1 MITNTIAD
9 NIISGKFKSPYM
21 PLGNDEY
28 PQEDAVYV
36 DLRITGTGWTKR
48 EKEGEI
54 IDIDRP
60 FEQFSDKVFLDSCL
74 GIPITIS
81 HPEENVHSGNY
92 KDEVIGSIVKSY
104 IKGKEIWGIGKIYDP
119 RFFETI
125 KQGIKSTSPS
135 VISNDIKQD
144 DGTYKEDFLN
154 INHLAIVPE
163 GHWDGV
169 ASTKPAIRM
178 DEKQRGDKIMTIQSD
193 LLARVEGL
201 TNKIDT
207 LLASQPTL
215 KLDEEEKKE
224 KDDAAMKIDEAAS
237 DEPPTAM
244 RAEGKDDIKKD
255 EEGEKEQEKEKKD
268 EADEEKEPKDDA
280 CADAKKDEDEDK
292 KSEKDDIAKR
302 LDALEAAQKEMNAV
316 NKDAAKKDAAKLYMD
331 AADETDKIALHN
343 DLLNCFT
350 SKKDIKIPKMD
361 GLSSVGYMSL
371 ALNANKSFVNQKY
384 HPLLTQKLDSGYK
397 SILKEAF
404 CEMIG
409 NIKAETLKQDTSNKT
424 VMPDGSII
432 YNSGLLYPKR

>member
-36 DLRITGTGWTKR
+36 DLRITGTGFTKR

-74 GIPITIS
+74 GLPITIS
-81 HPEENVHSGNY
+81 HPEDNVHSGNY
-92 KDEVIGSIVKSY
+92 KDQVIGSIVKSY
-104 IKGKEIWGIGKIYDP
+104 IKGKEIWGVGKIYDP
-119 RFFETI
+119 RFFDTI

-178 DEKQRGDKIMTIQSD
+178 DEKHKQGEKIMTNED
-193 LLARVEGL
+193 LLTKVGEL
-201 TNKIDT
+201 DT
-207 LLASQPTL
+207 KVNMLWKADQQGQL
-215 KLDEEEKKE
+215 KLDEASEEEKKKEDEKSSDEPKAEPKEDACGVKKDEDEEKKEEEKKKEDARDEGEPKDVEVKDDACGKKDEKDEEEKK
-224 KDDAAMKIDEAAS
+224 A
-237 DEPPTAM
+237 
-244 RAEGKDDIKKD
+244 
-255 EEGEKEQEKEKKD
+255 
-268 EADEEKEPKDDA
+268 
-280 CADAKKDEDEDK
+280 
-292 KSEKDDIAKR
+292 KDDIAKR
-302 LDALEAAQKEMNAV
+302 LDALEAIQKEMKSV
-316 NKDAAKKDAAKLYMD
+316 NQDSKKDAAIYMD

-343 DLLNCFT
+343 DLMNCFT

-371 ALNANKSFVNQKY
+371 ALSANKSFVNEKY
-384 HPLLTQKLDSGYK
+384 HPLLSQKLDSGYK

-404 CEMIG
+404 VEMIG
-409 NIKAETLKQDTSNKT
+409 NIKAEALKQDNSNKT

-432 YNSGLLYPKR
+432 YNSGLLYPKK